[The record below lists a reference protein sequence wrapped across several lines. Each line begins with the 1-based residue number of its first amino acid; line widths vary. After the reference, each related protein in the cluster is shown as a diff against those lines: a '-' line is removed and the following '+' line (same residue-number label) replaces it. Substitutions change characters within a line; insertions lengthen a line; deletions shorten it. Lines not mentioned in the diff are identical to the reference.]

1 MEQQYV
7 SIWFGKFKNEDEFYK
22 FTEFAFEEDVD
33 EDDEYD
39 GYKCEFAKEFDIDLN
54 DIDEDF
60 MEVNYSESMTS
71 LSKLLE
77 GCSYY
82 DTFKERIKDNLLD
95 SMNGNSVVLLYD
107 YEYKGKKRKKHGMT
121 FVGIFEY
128 KK

>member
-7 SIWFGKFKNEDEFYK
+7 SIWFGKSKNEDEFYK
-22 FTEFAFEEDVD
+22 FTEFAFEEDID

-39 GYKCEFAKEFDIDLN
+39 GYTCEFAKEFDIDLN

-60 MEVNYSESMTS
+60 MEVNYSESKTS

-82 DTFKERIKDNLLD
+82 DTFKEQIKDNLLD
-95 SMNGNSVVLLYD
+95 SVKGNSVILLYD
-107 YEYKGKKRKKHGMT
+107 YKYKGTKRKKHGMT

>member
-7 SIWFGKFKNEDEFYK
+7 SIWFGKSKNEDEFYK

-39 GYKCEFAKEFDIDLN
+39 GYTCEFAKEFDIDLN

-60 MEVNYSESMTS
+60 MEVNYSESKTS

-82 DTFKERIKDNLLD
+82 DTFKEQIKDNLLD
-95 SMNGNSVVLLYD
+95 SVKGNSVILLYD
-107 YEYKGKKRKKHGMT
+107 YKYKATKRKKHGMT